1 MMDDITYMYIGYS
14 IIWGLTFVY
23 LLKITMDQKKLAREM
38 KMLKEVVDGRRKP
51 DSGTNRIAEEKA

>member
-1 MMDDITYMYIGYS
+1 MDDINYMYIGYS

-38 KMLKEVVDGRRKP
+38 KMLKEVMDGRAAGNNTDKE
-51 DSGTNRIAEEKA
+51 A

>member
-38 KMLKEVVDGRRKP
+38 KMLKEVADGRRKS
-51 DSGTNRIAEEKA
+51 DSGTNRTEQTD